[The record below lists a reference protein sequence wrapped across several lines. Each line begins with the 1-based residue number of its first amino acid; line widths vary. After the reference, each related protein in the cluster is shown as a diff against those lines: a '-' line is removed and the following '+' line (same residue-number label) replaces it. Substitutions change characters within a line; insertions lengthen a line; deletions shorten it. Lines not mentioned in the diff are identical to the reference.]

1 MSGSS
6 ASGRI
11 LLVLAGGAI
20 VLWSGTEN
28 VSLIKTLQSLIGGK
42 KPQPG
47 TSNEP
52 ITGTST
58 VSSASGGET
67 QASTASGMPLAAYA
81 WSNQATAQL
90 IAMTYGW
97 GSGSQWTALNN
108 LVTNLSGWNNLAQ
121 NPASGAYGI
130 FQLPASAWTTAG
142 YTTTSDP
149 ATQVEAGL
157 AYIAQQYGNPQV
169 ALVFYQAHGYY

>member
-6 ASGRI
+6 PSGRI
-11 LLVLAGGAI
+11 FLVLAGGAI

-28 VSLIKTLQSLIGGK
+28 ISLIKMLQSLIGGNK
-42 KPQPG
+42 SQPG

-52 ITGTST
+52 VTST
-58 VSSASGGET
+58 STASAASGGGT
-67 QASTASGMPLAAYA
+67 QGSTAPGMPLAAYIR
-81 WSNQATAQL
+81 SNQATAQL

-97 GSGSQWTALNN
+97 GPGPQWTALNN

-121 NPASGAYGI
+121 NSASGAYGI
-130 FQLPASAWTTAG
+130 FQLPASAWAATG
-142 YTTTSDP
+142 YTQTSDP
-149 ATQVEAGL
+149 ATQIEAGL

-169 ALVFYQAHGYY
+169 ALAFYQAHGYY